1 MFNRNMDFKRR
12 HLSQFLSGISM
23 CILININIL
32 PRYIHTYLSECLSTF
47 LAKKII
53 YTHIIYIVVVYMVNY
68 IFRLRMFCTSLK
80 LKNGHEELLRE
91 SVVSDTEIAC

>member
-1 MFNRNMDFKRR
+1 MDFKRR

-23 CILININIL
+23 RILININIL
-32 PRYIHTYLSECLSTF
+32 PRYIHTYLFVWMSINF
-47 LAKKII
+47 FGKKII